1 VPDEEVFVHPSCAL
15 RRSAAT
21 TLAIIAMACALAC
34 RSVTAADVPTTTDA
48 NTLSKARAVG
58 TKSRAQKKY
67 YTKQFDLGG
76 LPEYKP
82 QQRVSG
88 TIRQWGNNYI
98 KDSPLVE
105 VWEAG
110 FRKYHPDVNF
120 VDNLSSSAIAFP
132 GLIAGVADLGP
143 MGRQALW
150 DELKGFEREGA
161 AGGEE
166 GSSNVDVIEIVMATG
181 SFDVRGWTF
190 ALGVFVN
197 KENPISRLAL
207 EQLDGIFGAERD
219 GGWDGLTWR
228 TDLARGPEKNI
239 RTWGQ
244 LGLTGEWADKP
255 IHVYGYNFK
264 YHFVDEIDKK
274 VLKGSGKWN
283 EKLRMYSNVAGQKA
297 DGSLT
302 GAGELMMND
311 LAKDKY
317 GIAYTGIPFLNAG
330 TKPLA
335 LAAKAD
341 GPYVDLTLDNVQN
354 RTYPLT
360 RDVYYYLKHEKGK
373 PIDPKAKE
381 FLRYVLSREGQEA
394 VQRDGKYLPLT
405 AEAVREQLKKLDGA
419 SP

>member
-1 VPDEEVFVHPSCAL
+1 MKGM
-15 RRSAAT
+15 
-21 TLAIIAMACALAC
+21 TLALVVALAC
-34 RSVTAADVPTTTDA
+34 EAAFAADAPPSTTDA
-48 NTLSKARAVG
+48 ATLSKARAVG
-58 TKSRAQKKY
+58 TKTRAQKKY
-67 YTKQFDLGG
+67 YTKEFDLSG

-82 QQRVSG
+82 GQQVSG

-110 FRKYHPDVNF
+110 FRKFHPDVKF
-120 VDNLSSSAIAFP
+120 KDNLSSSAVAFP
-132 GLIAGVADLGP
+132 GLIAGVADLAP

-161 AGGEE
+161 EGGAE
-166 GSSNVDVIEIVMATG
+166 GSSAIDVVEIVMATG

-197 KENPISRLAL
+197 RDNPISQLTL

-219 GGWDGLTWR
+219 GGWDGLDWR
-228 TDLARGPEKNI
+228 TELARGPEKNI

-264 YHFVDEIDKK
+264 YHFTDEIDKK

-283 EKLRMYSNVAGQKA
+283 ERLRMYSNVAGQKK

-311 LAKDKY
+311 LSKDKY
-317 GIAYTGIPFLNAG
+317 GIAYTGIPFITPR
-330 TKPLA
+330 TKSVA
-335 LAAKAD
+335 LAAKAG
-341 GPYVDLTLDNVQN
+341 GPYVELTLDNVQA
-354 RTYPLT
+354 RRFPLT
-360 RDVYYYLKHEKGK
+360 RDVYYYLKREKGK
-373 PIDPKAKE
+373 PIEPKAKE
-381 FLRYVLSREGQEA
+381 FLRYVLSREGQDA
-394 VQRDGKYLPLT
+394 VQKDGKYLPLT
-405 AEAVREQLKKLDGA
+405 AEAAAEQLRKLQ
-419 SP
+419 